1 MMQIKRYKNRKLY
14 AAELSQYV
22 TVDDIKQLVQSG
34 HTVQV
39 TDENGDDI
47 TAYTLVQVLGRMD
60 VNAEQVRQLIIKLT
74 SK

>member
-47 TAYTLVQVLGRMD
+47 TAYTLVQVLGRMN